1 MMETNALIELIN
13 SIGFPIAA
21 CVALYYMNMAI
32 LKRQEEIL
40 QKLQSTLDHNT
51 RSIDALVSEI
61 RRGSAK

>member
-1 MMETNALIELIN
+1 MMETNALIDLIN

-21 CVALYYMNMAI
+21 CVALYYMNMAS